1 MANVNINRSV
11 TDTFYRYKMPRII
24 AKVEG
29 KGNGIKTVIVNMP
42 DVAKSLQRPPTYPTK
57 YFGCELGAQTQFDP
71 KNERYIVNGAH
82 DASKLQDLLDG
93 FIKRFVLCE
102 ECDNPETFLT
112 IRAKAGQILSRC
124 IACGH
129 QGNIDMR
136 HKLTTFMIKNPPENP
151 EYTHGTATT
160 PGKEKKDK
168 DKKKEKGGKKSGKKE
183 VNGDA
188 EHNDED
194 DMQDSGSPVEDG
206 PVEAA
211 DDDWGDV
218 SEEAVKER
226 MKELTAAAKSLA
238 LNDDLEKTPQERM
251 NIMYDYI
258 KMCHAADECAKKGA
272 DILAE
277 AERLDVKE
285 KVPLLLVELLFDEN
299 ILTQIKKYRNLF
311 LRFTHDNKKSQKYLL
326 GGLEQLIGNVHHDKL
341 IPKVAHILKL
351 LYDLDVLEE
360 EVLIEWG
367 SKISKKYVDKVV
379 AKEIHDKAQPFIKW
393 LQEAESESSEDDE
406 DGSDIE
412 ITYDERAPVG
422 VLKTAAPVAKQAEDE
437 EDDFDI
443 DAI

>member
-1 MANVNINRSV
+1 MSNVNINRSV

-29 KGNGIKTVIVNMP
+29 KGNGIKTVIENMP
-42 DVAKSLQRPPTYPTK
+42 AVAKSLQRPPTYPTK
-57 YFGCELGAQTQFDP
+57 YFGCELGAQTQFDL
-71 KNERYIVNGAH
+71 KNERFIVNGAH

-112 IRAKAGQILSRC
+112 VRAKKNEILSRC

-129 QGNIDMR
+129 QSNIDMR
-136 HKLTTFMIKNPPENP
+136 HKLTTFMVKNPPENP
-151 EYTHGTATT
+151 EYTGSTTT
-160 PGKEKKDK
+160 PNKNKEKE
-168 DKKKEKGGKKSGKKE
+168 DKKKEKGGKKGKKE

-188 EHNDED
+188 KQNGEED
-194 DMQDSGSPVEDG
+194 DAGSPVEDIPG
-206 PVEAA
+206 ELTAA
-211 DDDWGDV
+211 DDDWGDT
-218 SEEAVKER
+218 SAAAVAAR
-226 MKELTAAAKSLA
+226 QAALTDAAKSLA
-238 LNDDLEKTPQERM
+238 LNDDLEKTQQERM

-258 KMCHAADECAKKGA
+258 KTRETSGECSSAKAGA
-272 DILAE
+272 DIVGE

-299 ILTQIKKYRNLF
+299 ILVQIKKYRNLL
-311 LRFTHDNKKSQKYLL
+311 LRFTHENKKSQKYLL
-326 GGLEQLIGNVHHDKL
+326 GGLEQLIGNVHHDIL
-341 IPKVAHILKL
+341 VPKVAHVLKL

-360 EVLIEWG
+360 EVLLEWG

-393 LQEAESESSEDDE
+393 LQEAESESSEEDE
-406 DGSDIE
+406 DDSDIE

-422 VLKTAAPVAKQAEDE
+422 VVKTAAPAAKQDDE